1 MPHVLY
7 PPCNNE
13 GEHIFFLFFK
23 WLSVVWVTPEP
34 VVFVTV
40 SKIATGGEATADAP
54 EMITKRRTWT

>member
-1 MPHVLY
+1 MRG
-7 PPCNNE
+7 N
-13 GEHIFFLFFK
+13 IFFFLFFK

-40 SKIATGGEATADAP
+40 SKIATGGGGREATADAP